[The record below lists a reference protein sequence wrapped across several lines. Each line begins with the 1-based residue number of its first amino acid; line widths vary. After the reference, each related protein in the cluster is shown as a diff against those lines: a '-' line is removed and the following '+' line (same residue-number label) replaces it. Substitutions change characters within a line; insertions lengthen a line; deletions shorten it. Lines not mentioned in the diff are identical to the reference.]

1 MIILDT
7 DHISLLQHHD
17 SLEGQKLLQRLDAST
32 DRDIVTTVITVEEQ
46 MRGWLQVIARY
57 RELQQ
62 QTHYYDK
69 LIDFIRFFSKWKI
82 LPLSESSVKVFQ
94 DLQQAR
100 VRIATTDL
108 KIAAI
113 SLANNATLLT
123 RNSRDFQL
131 VPGLHFE
138 DWSSLTDSP

>member
-1 MIILDT
+1 
-7 DHISLLQHHD
+7 LLQHAD
-17 SLEGQKLLQRLDAST
+17 SPEGQRLLQRLDTSP

-62 QTHYYDK
+62 QADYYDK
-69 LIDFIRFFSKWKI
+69 LIDFIRFFNKWKI
-82 LPLSESSVKVFQ
+82 LPMRESAVLIFR

-113 SLANNATLLT
+113 SLANQATLLT

-131 VPGLHFE
+131 VPGLHVE
-138 DWSSLTDSP
+138 DWTRMTD

>member
-7 DHISLLQHHD
+7 DHISLLQHPD
-17 SLEGQKLLQRLDAST
+17 SAEGRCLIQRMAASS
-32 DRDIVTTVITVEEQ
+32 DPNIVTTVITVEEQ

-57 RELQQ
+57 RDLQQ
-62 QTHYYDK
+62 QSGYYDK
-69 LIDFIRFFSKWKI
+69 LIEFVRFFGSWRI
-82 LPLSESSVKVFQ
+82 LPLGEPAVQRFR

-113 SLANNATLLT
+113 ALAGQALLLS
-123 RNSRDFQL
+123 RNSSDFKQ
-131 VPGLHFE
+131 VPGLRVE
-138 DWSSLTDSP
+138 DWTVS

>member
-7 DHISLLQHHD
+7 DHISLLQHSD
-17 SLEGQKLLQRLDAST
+17 SAEGQRLVQRLAASP
-32 DRDIVTTVITVEEQ
+32 DPDIVTSVVTVEEQ

-57 RELQQ
+57 RDLQQ
-62 QTHYYDK
+62 QSGYYDK
-69 LIDFIRFFSKWKI
+69 LIEFIRFFARWRIVPFGEAAVHK
-82 LPLSESSVKVFQ
+82 FR

-113 SLANNATLLT
+113 ALAGQAVLLS
-123 RNSRDFQL
+123 RNSSDFRQ
-131 VPGLHFE
+131 VPGLHVE
-138 DWSSLTDSP
+138 DWTVP